1 MKRVLVIH
9 YSQTGQLSALLD
21 RIVAPLQDAGFAVDH
36 LPLRPATPYPFPWTR
51 LSFFNCFPE
60 AVGHDPVPLEPLSV
74 PPDGPYDLV
83 ILGYTIW
90 FLNPSIP
97 MTSFLKHPDAARY
110 LADRPVLTV
119 VGARNMWVLAQEHM
133 RTAVAAL
140 RGRLVGHITV
150 VDRSPNLVSVI
161 TIIRWM
167 FWGRRDPFLVF
178 PAAGIRAEDMD
189 ASSRFG
195 RVLVQHLHRGEMTG
209 LNTALRAEGSIR
221 IVPSLLMLEKRATF
235 LFGKYRRYIL
245 ARVDRDPSS
254 RLRRVKVFS
263 TVLTIGVFILGP
275 LTTLTTGLLSL
286 VKRRQLRA
294 EVERLST
301 Y

>member
-1 MKRVLVIH
+1 M
-9 YSQTGQLSALLD
+9 
-21 RIVAPLQDAGFAVDH
+21 
-36 LPLRPATPYPFPWTR
+36 
-51 LSFFNCFPE
+51 
-60 AVGHDPVPLEPLSV
+60 GHDPVPLEPLNV
-74 PPDGPYDLV
+74 PPEGPYDLV

-133 RTAVAAL
+133 RSAVAAL

-189 ASSRFG
+189 ASARFG
-195 RVLVQHLHRGEMTG
+195 RVLVEHLSAGDLRG
-209 LNTALRAEGSIR
+209 LNAALRQEGSIR

-245 ARVDRDPSS
+245 AKVHRDPAS

-263 TVLTIGVFILGP
+263 TLLTIGVFILGP

-286 VKRRQLRA
+286 VKRRQLRE

>member
-21 RIVAPLQDAGFAVDH
+21 RIVAPLQAAGMVVDH

-60 AVGHDPVPLEPLSV
+60 AVGHDPVPLEPLTV
-74 PPDGPYDLV
+74 APDGPYDLV

-110 LADRPVLTV
+110 LAGRPVLTV

-133 RTAVAAL
+133 RRAVGEL

-189 ASSRFG
+189 ASARFG
-195 RVLVQHLHRGEMTG
+195 RVLVKHLSSGDLGG
-209 LNTALRAEGSIR
+209 LNAALRREGSIR

-245 ARVDRDPSS
+245 AKVHHDPAS

-275 LTTLTTGLLSL
+275 ITTLTTALLSL